1 MATEMKRLMVSI
13 TPELEPELDQLKKER
28 FYNTTQAE
36 MFRYLIA
43 LGLESVK
50 SNQLHA
56 NQGQKPA

>member
-13 TPELEPELDQLKKER
+13 TPDLETELDKLKQEQ

-43 LGLESVK
+43 LGLDAAK
-50 SNQLHA
+50 SKGTQSITH
-56 NQGQKPA
+56 